1 MYVFWEYMIKIFQTT
16 TGLASMVHISVGA
29 SFYSL
34 LLENL
39 CVLIQLNALKYWE
52 QTFCSFAFILI
63 RFTCIDMCGIVWQ
76 EQLNCE
82 KTAFIHYI
90 ILVWKLYLHFYTI

>member
-1 MYVFWEYMIKIFQTT
+1 MIKIFQT

-29 SFYSL
+29 SCFSL

-52 QTFCSFAFILI
+52 QSFCSFGFMLI
-63 RFTCIDMCGIVWQ
+63 RLTCIGICGIVWQ

-82 KTAFIHYI
+82 KTAFI
-90 ILVWKLYLHFYTI
+90 ILLLCKNFICISI